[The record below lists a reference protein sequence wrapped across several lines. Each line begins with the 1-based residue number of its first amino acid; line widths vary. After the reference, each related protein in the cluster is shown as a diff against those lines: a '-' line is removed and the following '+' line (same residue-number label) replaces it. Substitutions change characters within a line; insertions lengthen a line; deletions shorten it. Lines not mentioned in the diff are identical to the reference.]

1 MKAYRKVI
9 EFIIYTVFT
18 AIIVGISTIIFGLMI
33 LGIQNIYSL
42 MF

>member
-1 MKAYRKVI
+1 MKTYRKLL

-18 AIIVGISTIIFGLMI
+18 AIIVGISIIILGLMI

-42 MF
+42 IF

>member
-1 MKAYRKVI
+1 MKTYRRLI

-18 AIIVGISTIIFGLMI
+18 AIIVGISTIILGLII

-42 MF
+42 IL